1 MGHEENLD
9 EYEVIS
15 VRTPSGVRALASWF
29 HQDWRLV
36 YPDVPTAAG
45 AYIGGLSDSERA
57 LLRRE
62 LAAFLDANSGKSPEQ
77 VREAWL
83 AVGAGSWPRHESTVA
98 TLTAILETI

>member
-9 EYEVIS
+9 EYEVVS

-29 HQDWRLV
+29 HQDWKLV
-36 YPDVPTAAG
+36 YPDAPTAARV
-45 AYIGGLSDSERA
+45 YIQGLSSSERA

-62 LAAFLDANSGKSPEQ
+62 LKAFLEANSGKSAEE

-83 AVGAGSWPRHESTVA
+83 ALGAGSWPKDGSTVA
-98 TLTAILETI
+98 TLTAILETL